1 MTQITIDVPERLA
14 PRLEP
19 VQPYIIEFVEMGLH
33 QFDLGDN
40 PLFEELV
47 NFLATHPS
55 SDEILDLQV
64 SPEVEARIEEL
75 LQKNRSTQLSE
86 AEALELEIYN
96 KLDLFFTLV
105 KARTSLKTPHR

>member
-1 MTQITIDVPERLA
+1 MTQITIDIPERLA

-19 VQPYIIEFVEMGLH
+19 VQPYIIEFVELGLH
-33 QFDLGDN
+33 QFNLEGN

-47 NFLATHPS
+47 TFLATHPTP
-55 SDEILDLQV
+55 DEILDLQP

-75 LQKNRSTQLSE
+75 LQKNRSNRLSE
-86 AEALELEIYN
+86 AEESELEIYS

-105 KARTSLKTPHR
+105 KAHTA